1 MSTVGDTLSK
11 LIITQRR
18 EINYTHPHVRLWS
31 FKLESDADRSA
42 TCEFLLMIHSKKKL
56 VAMGI

>member
-42 TCEFLLMIHSKKKL
+42 TCEFLLMIHSKN
-56 VAMGI
+56 